1 MNFDVQKI
9 RSDFPIL
16 KRKVNGND
24 FVYFDNAATSQKPN
38 VVIESISDYYKNYNS
53 NIHRGVHSVSQ
64 EATEAYEGARLKIQ
78 NHFNIKKSS
87 EIIFTSGTTHSINL
101 VANGFRELL
110 NSQDEIIISGLEH
123 HSNIVPWQM
132 MAEKNGAKIKVIP
145 LKENGQL
152 NIESYNELLNQ
163 NTKLVFV
170 NHVSNAL
177 GTINPIKHIIDEAHK
192 YNASVL
198 VDGAQASAHFKTDLQ
213 ELNVDFYTTSAHK
226 LCGPTGIGMLFGK
239 EDWLNKLP
247 PYQGGGEMISDV
259 TFEKTTY
266 AELPQKFEAGTP
278 NVSGAIAFGVA
289 IDYLN
294 NIGFENILKY
304 ENYLLK
310 YATEKLKK
318 IDGIKIYGESIE
330 KTSVISFNI
339 NGIHAYD
346 LGSILD
352 KFGIAVRTGQHC
364 AQPIMD
370 FFNIPGTIRVSLAFY
385 NTKEE
390 IDLLFDSLNK
400 GISML
405 S

>member
-1 MNFDVQKI
+1 MEV
-9 RSDFPIL
+9 
-16 KRKVNGND
+16 
-24 FVYFDNAATSQKPN
+24 
-38 VVIESISDYYKNYNS
+38 
-53 NIHRGVHSVSQ
+53 
-64 EATEAYEGARLKIQ
+64 
-78 NHFNIKKSS
+78 FNK
-87 EIIFTSGTTHSINL
+87 
-101 VANGFRELL
+101 
-110 NSQDEIIISGLEH
+110 
-123 HSNIVPWQM
+123 
-132 MAEKNGAKIKVIP
+132 
-145 LKENGQL
+145 
-152 NIESYNELLNQ
+152 LLNQ

-177 GTINPIKHIIDEAHK
+177 GTINPIKYMIDRAHK
-192 YNASVL
+192 NNAAVL
-198 VDGAQASAHFKTDLQ
+198 IDGAQATAHFKTDLQ

-226 LCGPTGIGMLFGK
+226 LCGPTGIGMLYGK

-278 NVSGAIAFGVA
+278 NVSGAIAFGTA

-294 NIGFENILKY
+294 SIGFDNIYEY
-304 ENYLLK
+304 ENSLLI

-318 IDGIKIYGESIE
+318 LQGIKIYGDSIE
-330 KTSVISFNI
+330 KTGVISFNI
-339 NGIHAYD
+339 DGIHAYD

-364 AQPIMD
+364 AQPVMD
-370 FFNIPGTIRVSLAFY
+370 FFEIPGTIRVSLAFY

-390 IDLLFDSLNK
+390 IDILHESLQK
-400 GISML
+400 AISML

>member
-145 LKENGQL
+145 LKEDGQL

-177 GTINPIKHIIDEAHK
+177 GTINPIKYIIDEAHK

-370 FFNIPGTIRVSLAFY
+370 FFNIPGTIRVSLTFY